1 MRISTQTI
9 YENGVSSLGNL
20 QTGLARTQNQLS
32 TGRRILTAADDPIAS
47 ARALEVTQ
55 SEQINLQLATN
66 RQNANSSLSQV
77 ELALTNVTGLLQ
89 DVKTLA
95 VNAGNATFT
104 DADRRSLATELSG
117 RLDDL
122 LGLANT
128 ADGAGGYLFSGFKA
142 NTLPFIKTP
151 TGAQYQGDQG
161 QRFLQVGSTRELPI
175 SDSGNSVFEDN
186 ITGNG
191 TFATSA
197 TKVPPNTG
205 SGIVSSGSVTNAALL
220 TGQNYS
226 ISFTVVPPAVP
237 GGLPV
242 TTFDVT
248 NTTTGTPVS
257 VGNAYVSAQPIN
269 FDGLQL
275 DVRGSPANG
284 DSFTIVPSTKQSI
297 FTTLTDLIGALREP
311 SSGATGQAN
320 LTNALNVAHDN
331 INSSL
336 DNVLSVR
343 STVGSRLR
351 EVDALDHAGE
361 DLNIQYKQTLSD
373 LQDLDYTQALS
384 KFAQTQTTLEAAQRS
399 FIKITGLSL
408 FNFLG

>member
-104 DADRRSLATELSG
+104 DADRNSLATELSG

-297 FTTLTDLIGALREP
+297 FTTLTDLIGALR
-311 SSGATGQAN
+311 SANSGATGQAN

-351 EVDALDHAGE
+351 EVDALDNAGQ

>member
-1 MRISTQTI
+1 MRISSTSI
-9 YENGVSSLGNL
+9 YEIGVNQLGNL

-66 RQNANSSLSQV
+66 RQNARSSLSQV
-77 ELALTNVTGLLQ
+77 ELALGNVTGLLQ

-95 VNAGNATFT
+95 VNAGNAALT

-122 LGLANT
+122 LGIANT

-142 NTLPFIKTP
+142 TTLPFIKTA

-161 QRFLQVGSTRELPI
+161 QRFLQVGSTRSLPI

-197 TKVPPNTG
+197 NIVPPNTG

-220 TGQNYS
+220 TGENYK
-226 ISFTVVPPAVP
+226 IAFTVVPGSP
-237 GGLPV
+237 PV

-248 NTTTGTPVS
+248 NTTTNVPVS
-257 VGNAYVSAQPIN
+257 VGNPYVSGEPIN

-275 DVRGSPANG
+275 DVRGSPADG
-284 DSFTIVPSTKQSI
+284 DSFNIAPSVKQSV
-297 FTTLTDLIGALREP
+297 FTTFTDLISALRAP
-311 SSGATGQAN
+311 ASGATGQAT
-320 LTNALNVAHDN
+320 LTNALNAAQDN
-331 INSSL
+331 INSTL

-351 EVDALDHAGE
+351 EVDSLDNAGQ
-361 DLNIQYKQTLSD
+361 DLDIQYKQNLSD

-399 FIKITGLSL
+399 FIKITSLSL
-408 FNFLG
+408 FNYLG

>member
-1 MRISTQTI
+1 MRISSNSI
-9 YENGVSSLGNL
+9 YEIGISQLGNL

-89 DVKTLA
+89 DVKTLT
-95 VNAGNATFT
+95 VNAGNAALT

-122 LGLANT
+122 LGIANT

-142 NTLPFIKTP
+142 TTLPFIKTP

-191 TFATSA
+191 TFVTSA
-197 TKVPPNTG
+197 NAVPPNTG
-205 SGIVSSGSVTNAALL
+205 SGIVSSGSVTNAASL
-220 TGQNYS
+220 TGENYK
-226 ISFTVVPPAVP
+226 IAFTVVPGSP
-237 GGLPV
+237 PV

-248 NTTTGTPVS
+248 NTTTNVPVS
-257 VGNAYVSAQPIN
+257 VGNPFVSGQPIN
-269 FDGLQL
+269 FDGLQF
-275 DVRGSPANG
+275 DVRGIPADG
-284 DSFTIVPSTKQSI
+284 DSFNIAPSTKQSV
-297 FTTLTDLIGALREP
+297 FTTLTDLISALRAP
-311 SSGATGQAN
+311 ASGATGQAN
-320 LTNALNVAHDN
+320 LTNALNSAQDN

-351 EVDALDHAGE
+351 EIDALEGAGQ

-408 FNFLG
+408 FSYIG